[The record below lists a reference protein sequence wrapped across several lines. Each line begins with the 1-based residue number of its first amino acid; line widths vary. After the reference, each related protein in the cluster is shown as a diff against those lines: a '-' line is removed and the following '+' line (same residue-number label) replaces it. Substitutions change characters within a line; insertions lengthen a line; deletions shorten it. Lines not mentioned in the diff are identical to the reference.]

1 MSLADSNGVVYKIN
15 IFLIVLGYSRYKY
28 IELTTDRE
36 QHTLFKCLTNAFN
49 YFGGS
54 TETILFD
61 NMKTVVDRAKSEFN
75 KVVLNTKMV
84 QYAKDANFEIH
95 TCRAYKPNTKG
106 KVETLAKVM
115 NRLKAFD
122 TEFSDLDELNEIIK
136 KLMYELNYEEK
147 SQATNEIP
155 CIRHEKEKEYLI
167 PVNIDLL
174 KTYYEHEKTYKVSH
188 ESMIQYKGI
197 KYSVPTY
204 LVGQCLSVKESDEFI
219 NIYCNTTLIRSYK
232 KCNLKQFNYKKDDYV
247 DILKQSVYK
256 EKNIDE
262 IEDIAINN
270 IKSLDD
276 INIE

>member
-122 TEFSDLDELNEIIK
+122 TEFSDLDELNEIQKIAVICNRYDSEVNNGGHG
-136 KLMYELNYEEK
+136 LYFDSNEDIDNAELLEALKIVSNSKIAKNFEKAIQLSEEDDTEELDEVFFSFK
-147 SQATNEIP
+147 PSLSDYI
-155 CIRHEKEKEYLI
+155 EK
-167 PVNIDLL
+167 
-174 KTYYEHEKTYKVSH
+174 
-188 ESMIQYKGI
+188 
-197 KYSVPTY
+197 
-204 LVGQCLSVKESDEFI
+204 
-219 NIYCNTTLIRSYK
+219 
-232 KCNLKQFNYKKDDYV
+232 YV
-247 DILKQSVYK
+247 
-256 EKNIDE
+256 EKNKKE
-262 IEDIAINN
+262 IF
-270 IKSLDD
+270 K
-276 INIE
+276 